1 MSCRTAPAIDHT
13 QPSSIAAKP
22 ASSPG
27 VLRHLRRFSCSVTS
41 LEAMA
46 VFARRSEHGLSDSVW
61 YALEALPCMVESNDA
76 SALCVRFGL
85 SQEDLDALLSEGRYL
100 TGDKVATFK
109 AAIKGLLCQSLKNDT
124 SCLSIVLVSSAHTSR
139 MHARP
144 DTGTICEKCI
154 N

>member
-1 MSCRTAPAIDHT
+1 MHGGEQRCQRLLRPLRP
-13 QPSSIAAKP
+13 QPR
-22 ASSPG
+22 G
-27 VLRHLRRFSCSVTS
+27 V
-41 LEAMA
+41 
-46 VFARRSEHGLSDSVW
+46 
-61 YALEALPCMVESNDA
+61 
-76 SALCVRFGL
+76 
-85 SQEDLDALLSEGRYL
+85 EDLDALLSKGRYL